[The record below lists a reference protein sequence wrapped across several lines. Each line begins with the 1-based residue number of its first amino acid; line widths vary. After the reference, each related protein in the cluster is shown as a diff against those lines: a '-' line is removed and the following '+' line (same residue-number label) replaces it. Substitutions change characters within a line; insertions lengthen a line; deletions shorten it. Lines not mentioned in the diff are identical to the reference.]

1 MRNVASMGSE
11 ADMAFS
17 AQAGDS
23 QAYSL
28 QGASSSRGAAC
39 DGQYQSQ
46 YQQYDPQAYGQ
57 ADSDAVAQGTSK
69 PASGDFTKTLGF
81 LGAVASLA
89 LVVGTGFWGYKL
101 VARDVSGVPVVR
113 SLEGPMRVQPVNPGG
128 EAAVNQGLAV
138 NDVAA
143 NGIAADP
150 ADRLTLAPSSLGLA
164 EDDGPVTE
172 LAVSATSEP
181 ALVQED
187 TITEG
192 ETAASQAN
200 EIDALVA
207 ALTAG
212 VTPMTPA
219 PREAGTTLASVS
231 APSIVQPAPLQP
243 VTSENAVT
251 IAPAPGMLNAP
262 GVKVS
267 LRPLVRPARFAPSQ
281 SAAVP
286 SQGRS
291 TLEVDAASLPAGTR
305 LAQLG
310 AYESADVARSEW
322 DRIQGRFEDYLD
334 DKKRVIQKAESG
346 GRTFYRLRAM
356 GFDDLS
362 DARRFCAT
370 LVAGSADCIPVTTR

>member
-1 MRNVASMGSE
+1 
-11 ADMAFS
+11 MAFS

-28 QGASSSRGAAC
+28 HGASSSRGAANN
-39 DGQYQSQ
+39 DQYKTQ

-57 ADSDAVAQGTSK
+57 ADHVATNQDAPIA
-69 PASGDFTKTLGF
+69 PSGDFTKTLGF

-89 LVVGTGFWGYKL
+89 LVVGIGVWGYKL

-113 SLEGPMRVQPVNPGG
+113 SLEGPMRVQPDNPGG
-128 EAAVNQGLAV
+128 QAAVNQGLAV
-138 NDVAA
+138 NAVAA
-143 NGIAADP
+143 NGIASDP
-150 ADRLTLAPSSLGLA
+150 ADRLTLAPTSLNLA
-164 EDDGPVTE
+164 EDDVPVT
-172 LAVSATSEP
+172 AVSVSEVAAP
-181 ALVQED
+181 VLTPNAIDPEN
-187 TITEG
+187 
-192 ETAASQAN
+192 ETAAVQVN

-212 VTPMTPA
+212 VTPMTTTQN
-219 PREAGTTLASVS
+219 EAGTTLASAS

-243 VTSENAVT
+243 VTAEAALVV
-251 IAPAPGMLNAP
+251 APAPAVLNAP

-281 SAAVP
+281 NSASP

-322 DRIQGRFEDYLD
+322 DRIHGRFEDYLS

-362 DARRFCAT
+362 GARRFCAT
-370 LVAGSADCIPVTTR
+370 LVAGKADCIPVTTR